1 MTSSNINYEIFINL
15 IILFEIWYIVQNRS
29 LWRNTSNCSISLCY
43 NQIISLYIMFIRPS
57 VYTEIFVAILRRTD
71 GQQFNHQFASNFMIY
86 DLLSDKL
93 LLSRKITLYFTFRI
107 RVFPLYF
114 YTELF
119 FKRKSIKYK
128 NGHDHRAPLN
138 W

>member
-1 MTSSNINYEIFINL
+1 MSSVQQIGFTDIITSNYSWLKQKTWLLTKVTSSNINYEIFINL

-93 LLSRKITLYFTFRI
+93 LLSRKNNIKFYF
-107 RVFPLYF
+107 
-114 YTELF
+114 
-119 FKRKSIKYK
+119 
-128 NGHDHRAPLN
+128 
-138 W
+138 